1 MGRRRSNRWS
11 PPRAVSLPEDAR
23 GGPVL
28 EVQPRQPV
36 RAWLHTVDDKELR
49 VDAHALWATPDAVLV
64 EWGFGQAAES
74 AWVWRAAV
82 KHRSTSQAH

>member
-11 PPRAVSLPEDAR
+11 PPRAVSLPDDAR
-23 GGPVL
+23 GGPVV
-28 EVQPRQPV
+28 EEDPRRPV

-49 VDAHALWATPDAVLV
+49 VDAYALWSTPDAVLV

-74 AWVWRAAV
+74 AWVWRSAV
-82 KHRSTSQAH
+82 KHRAELEHP

>member
-23 GGPVL
+23 GGPAL
-28 EVQPRQPV
+28 ELRPRRPV

-49 VDAHALWATPDAVLV
+49 VDAVALWATPDAVLV
-64 EWGFGQAAES
+64 EWGHGQAAES

-82 KHRSTSQAH
+82 KHRGTLQSD

>member
-23 GGPVL
+23 GGPAL
-28 EVQPRQPV
+28 ELHPRMPV

-49 VDAHALWATPDAVLV
+49 VDAVALWATPDAVLV
-64 EWGFGQAAES
+64 EWGHGQAAES

-82 KHRSTSQAH
+82 KHRSTTPSL

>member
-23 GGPVL
+23 GGPAL
-28 EVQPRQPV
+28 EVNPRRPV

-49 VDAHALWATPDAVLV
+49 VDAVALCVTPDAVLV
-64 EWGFGQAAES
+64 EWGHGQAAES

-82 KHRSTSQAH
+82 KNRGTAASS